1 MCMFKLSVA
10 VFCVNATQ
18 TAVEFYCWHVKKKQK
33 KHTSSEFVIVLPQS
47 ARNNNTLY
55 PSHSL
60 EKFVKN
66 FTLLFISPHSFLL
79 WEHVLSSPSKTIH
92 SQRLPHKGEFN
103 EHLFAPGDNLVASWR
118 QQSTSTVHVL
128 HCPYLAHP
136 HTHTHWIALSH
147 LWWILNLQ
155 LNPLM
160 RLPAF
165 PESIVITLNCF

>member
-1 MCMFKLSVA
+1 MFKLSVA

-18 TAVEFYCWHVKKKQK
+18 TAVEFYCWHVKKK
-33 KHTSSEFVIVLPQS
+33 
-47 ARNNNTLY
+47 ARNLLSYYHKVQETTT
-55 PSHSL
+55 H
-60 EKFVKN
+60 
-66 FTLLFISPHSFLL
+66 FTLLTLL
-79 WEHVLSSPSKTIH
+79 KSLSKTLLSSTSLLILSSSGNMYWARHRKPFIL
-92 SQRLPHKGEFN
+92 QRLPHKGEFN

-118 QQSTSTVHVL
+118 QQSTIALSMFFPVL
-128 HCPYLAHP
+128 TLLT
-136 HTHTHWIALSH
+136 HTHTLWIALSH

>member
-1 MCMFKLSVA
+1 MFKLSVA

-18 TAVEFYCWHVKKKQK
+18 TAVEFYCWHVKKK
-33 KHTSSEFVIVLPQS
+33 SSEFVILLPQS

-66 FTLLFISPHSFLL
+66 FTLLYISPHSFLSGNMYWARHRKPFIL
-79 WEHVLSSPSKTIH
+79 
-92 SQRLPHKGEFN
+92 QRLPHKGEFN

-118 QQSTSTVHVL
+118 QQSTIALSMFFPVL
-128 HCPYLAHP
+128 TLLT
-136 HTHTHWIALSH
+136 HTHTLWIALSH